1 MNKIFCLLLSL
12 LLLVGCGGENIVEV
26 TPERLVISENKSL
39 CEINSPECRFL
50 NLSAPSGKMKEL
62 KIEVV
67 NSATHEFELW
77 INEAK
82 VTPTKNGLTFTYSIP
97 LEKWSGYLLVNTKT
111 SGDFKIQVS
120 AVSNEN
126 SKEFLYGT
134 WNLSVRKPSE
144 IFPPKVIVS
153 QISTVCTTQV
163 DCRLLAIKIPTD
175 VAVLEL
181 ESSQSVNASVVLNG
195 KTQQLTREGNKFLL
209 NVQES
214 EGEII
219 LQSLEKGAVKVTVS
233 STSTSGYKTPHGTWA
248 VRFDAP
254 PVTAAPNIELSQ
266 ISTVCITEVDCRLI
280 GLKIPAGVAKLE
292 LEVSSFADA
301 KLMLNG
307 VIQTSSRLANTITIE
322 INSNQS
328 SEGEIIV
335 FSSTRGNVNLG
346 VISTNASG
354 YKNPHGTWTVRFDTP
369 VENPLYKTTFVL
381 QTPEKLGVQDNIPV
395 FLEIGQKPTDV
406 FVKDVNI
413 WIRQLDTFP
422 VKEYN
427 LNLEIQNSSI
437 EVNLP
442 TGKYT
447 IDFSAKIDAGSDV
460 RAFHQF
466 EVKNTSLRETL
477 TIIPIIRVN
486 DQSTY
491 LKNLRDNLG
500 ARYAHVIDY
509 FPSAC
514 YAMSDYNSLPRIKE
528 KEANY
533 TLSVTCLNLNTF
545 DFFES
550 KYSVDAIINNQ
561 FSPAGKPVSTVIQKE
576 IEGTYYYTSSVQD
589 QTVGKKYFQFSQLK
603 LGTIQL
609 QGTLLR
615 SEVVD
620 LAKIVFASESS
631 IHVYGDT
638 FLLTQVCVKGVVE
651 TLQAN
656 SIALKKITTSNDISC
671 FDGENKFYEHSSP
684 RPYSIIDFSSN
695 TDVEVVSVVGKGDTS
710 QQPIELKK

>member
-1 MNKIFCLLLSL
+1 MKKFISLLLPL
-12 LLLVGCGGENIVEV
+12 LLLVGCGGEKIVEV

-62 KIEVV
+62 KIEIV

-82 VTPTKNGLTFTYSIP
+82 VTPTKNGSTFTYSIP
-97 LEKWSGYLLVNTKT
+97 LEKWSGYLLVNTKV
-111 SGDFKIQVS
+111 SGDFKIQIS

-163 DCRLLAIKIPTD
+163 DCRLLAIKIPSD

-181 ESSQSVNASVVLNG
+181 ESSQNVNASVVLNG
-195 KTQQLTREGNKFLL
+195 KIQELTREGNKFIL
-209 NVQES
+209 NVQAS
-214 EGEII
+214 EGEIL
-219 LQSLEKGAVKVTVS
+219 LQSNEKGTIKLSVS
-233 STSTSGYKTPHGTWA
+233 STSTSGYKNLHGTWA

-254 PVTAAPNIELSQ
+254 PLTVAPNIELSQ
-266 ISTVCITEVDCRLI
+266 ISTVCITEVDCRII
-280 GLKIPAGVAKLE
+280 GLKIPTGVGKLE

-301 KLMLNG
+301 KVMLNG
-307 VIQTSSRLANTITIE
+307 VMKTSSRSANTISIE
-322 INSNQS
+322 LDSNQA

-335 FSSTRGNVNLG
+335 FSSTRGNVNLS
-346 VISTNASG
+346 VTSTNASG
-354 YKNPHGTWTVRFDTP
+354 YKNPHGTWTVRFDAPAET
-369 VENPLYKTTFVL
+369 PLYKTTFVL

-395 FLEIGQKPTDV
+395 FLEVGQKPSDV
-406 FVKDVNI
+406 FVKDINI
-413 WIRQLDTFP
+413 WVRQIDTFP

-437 EVNLP
+437 EVQLP

-447 IDFSAKIDAGSDV
+447 IDFSATIDAGSDV

-477 TIIPIIRVN
+477 TIIPILRVN

-491 LKNLRDNLG
+491 LKNLRDNLA

-509 FPSAC
+509 FPSTC
-514 YAMSDYNSLPRIKE
+514 YTMSDYHSLPRVKE
-528 KEANY
+528 MEANY

-550 KYSVDAIINNQ
+550 KYSVDAIINNE
-561 FSPAGKPVSTVIQKE
+561 FSLAGKPVQTVLQRE
-576 IEGTYYYTSSVQD
+576 IEGTFYYNSSVQD
-589 QTVGKKYFQFSQLK
+589 QTVGKKYFQFSQVK
-603 LGTIQL
+603 LGSIQV
-609 QGTLLR
+609 QGTLLQ
-615 SEVVD
+615 SEVID

-631 IHVYGDT
+631 IHIYGDT
-638 FLLTQVCVKGVVE
+638 FLLTQVCVKGVVDSLE
-651 TLQAN
+651 AN
-656 SIALKKITTSNDISC
+656 KNALKKITTSNDISC
-671 FDGENKFYEHSSP
+671 FDGENKFYEHSSL

-695 TDVEVVSVVGKGDTS
+695 IAVEVVSVVGKGEAS
-710 QQPIELKK
+710 QQPIEIKK